1 MRLVVNKPG
10 KSFFKIAAVLLA
22 ALCIGQEARANVFAS
37 NIKLNGGLSSITNS
51 NASPVIVSYILNEP
65 ATLGTTINILSGG
78 TTVDSINVVA
88 GNPGTLKGTNA
99 VVWGATNSGGSTVGG
114 GIYSVSITA
123 VASGYTNWTQ
133 ITTDTNAANFV
144 IWPAGIAVDCNT
156 KSLYYGRIMVANSGP
171 SLRTSPGQTNGIIK
185 LNADGS
191 YADEGQRNA
200 GYAFAFDG
208 ILGDIPR
215 RGRIGADDRFYF
227 DDWSDSGV
235 VVAVDM
241 LMTTNQVII
250 DSANFTQ
257 SDNQGTW
264 PDFDVTDVGTTNARV
279 YLTDANFPTQGLWSW
294 PITNNGAADP
304 VDDGA
309 QVVRPDNNNTLGTI
323 MPRSAVFGLML
334 DENKDIFLGATL
346 VTTGSPLPRATCVTN
361 WPSGT
366 NHPLYTNNILW
377 QVGQT
382 NDAFLGLTD
391 MAIDSRVNPHFVA
404 CPLSQVPGGGPTTGG
419 LLILNAA
426 TGALV

>member
-1 MRLVVNKPG
+1 MRHVVNKPG
-10 KSFFKIAAVLLA
+10 TSLFRIAAVLLA
-22 ALCIGQEARANVFAS
+22 ALCAGQEARANVFAS
-37 NIKLNGGLSSITNS
+37 NIKLNGTLGGITNS
-51 NASPVIVSYILNEP
+51 SAGPVTISFILNEP
-65 ATLGTTINILSGG
+65 ATLGTTINILSGP
-78 TTVDSINVVA
+78 TVVDTISVA
-88 GNPGTLKGTNA
+88 AGSPGALPGTNA

-114 GIYSVSITA
+114 GIYSVSVTPA
-123 VASGYTNWTQ
+123 TSGYTNWTQ
-133 ITTDTNAANFV
+133 ITTDTNIGNDV
-144 IWPAGIAVDCNT
+144 YWPAGIAVDCNT
-156 KSLYYGRIMVANSGP
+156 NSLYYGRIMVANSGP
-171 SLRTSPGQTNGIIK
+171 SHGTSPGQTNGIIK

-191 YADEGQRNA
+191 YADEGQSNA

-257 SDNQGTW
+257 SDNRLGTW

-309 QVVRPDNNNTLGTI
+309 QVVRPDNNNTLGTDHAGVGGVWADAGREQGHI
-323 MPRSAVFGLML
+323 PRRNGGDDRQSIAARNVHHKLARFGN
-334 DENKDIFLGATL
+334 ESPVVYEQYPVAGRANERCVQQSYRYGASIR
-346 VTTGSPLPRATCVTN
+346 G
-361 WPSGT
+361 
-366 NHPLYTNNILW
+366 
-377 QVGQT
+377 
-382 NDAFLGLTD
+382 
-391 MAIDSRVNPHFVA
+391 
-404 CPLSQVPGGGPTTGG
+404 
-419 LLILNAA
+419 
-426 TGALV
+426 